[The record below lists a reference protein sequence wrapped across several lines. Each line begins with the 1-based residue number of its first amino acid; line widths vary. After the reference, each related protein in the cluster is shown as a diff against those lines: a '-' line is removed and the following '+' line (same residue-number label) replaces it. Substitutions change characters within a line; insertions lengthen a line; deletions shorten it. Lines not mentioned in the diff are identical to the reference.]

1 MIEKDTCRRNFN
13 KSIYIAT
20 VIIKK
25 SKNHMYTFYK
35 KHIKIE
41 YSDKAKRLIVDTD
54 NFQTE
59 NVYEDFYKGKE
70 LFNFSN
76 NPKES
81 K

>member
-1 MIEKDTCRRNFN
+1 MC
-13 KSIYIAT
+13 
-20 VIIKK
+20 
-25 SKNHMYTFYK
+25 TFYK
-35 KHIKIE
+35 KYIKIE
-41 YSDKAKRLIVDTD
+41 YSDKAKRLIVDTN

-70 LFNFSN
+70 QFNFSN